1 MVGIIESMSNVAINL
16 IESLGYWGVFI
27 GMTLES
33 ACIPLPSEVIMPF
46 AGFVVNE
53 GRLTLWGI
61 TLVGALGNLFGSL
74 IAYYVGL
81 KGGKPFL
88 EKYGKYFLISQNSI
102 DMAHDWFERYGHEAV
117 FVARLLP
124 GIRTFISL
132 PAGIAEMDLKKFVIY
147 SFAGS
152 LPWCLLLGYTGVIL
166 GSNWESI
173 KPYFH
178 ILDAII
184 ITGIIGVLIYL
195 FYKYRKNKSLNL
207 NN

>member
-1 MVGIIESMSNVAINL
+1 MTGIIESLSTVAINL

-46 AGFVVNE
+46 AGFVVYE
-53 GRLTLWGI
+53 GKLTLWGI

-88 EKYGKYFLISQNSI
+88 EKYGKYFLISQNSLNK
-102 DMAHDWFERYGHEAV
+102 AHAWFERYGHEAV
-117 FVARLLP
+117 FFGRLLP

-132 PAGIAEMDLKKFVIY
+132 PAGIAEMDIKKFVIY

-152 LPWCLLLGYTGVIL
+152 LPWCFFLGYIGVVL
-166 GSNWESI
+166 GSNWELVRA
-173 KPYFH
+173 YFH
-178 ILDAII
+178 ILD
-184 ITGIIGVLIYL
+184 LQ
-195 FYKYRKNKSLNL
+195 
-207 NN
+207 